1 MVTLTLI
8 FIMILLIFVSFTKK
22 SVVNNTQVSN
32 DISKEQKPENSTEEY
47 GNKDNN
53 IEKIF
58 WNDSE
63 SYYMKD
69 SDYVYCL
76 FNDDNSD
83 GKIES
88 SDVSTFEIL
97 SPMYAKDKNNVYFTI
112 GGGGPC
118 HSGGG
123 YFTIIDNADPESFEL
138 IYLNIGKDKHNVYYG
153 GDEGVKVL
161 NNADPSSFT
170 VLTIND
176 GLGGQPYASDIDTVF
191 FSDIEIEDAD
201 TNSFVPISNV
211 YSKDDNNVYYC
222 QYSGCFDRECKIIT
236 DSDPTSFKVSSNDY
250 IGLDKN
256 YVYSAGEVIKNAD
269 PNSFQIIDDYRAE
282 DKINKYRISC
292 DMGGCFMEVEK

>member
-1 MVTLTLI
+1 M
-8 FIMILLIFVSFTKK
+8 
-22 SVVNNTQVSN
+22 
-32 DISKEQKPENSTEEY
+32 
-47 GNKDNN
+47 
-53 IEKIF
+53 
-58 WNDSE
+58 
-63 SYYMKD
+63 
-69 SDYVYCL
+69 
-76 FNDDNSD
+76 
-83 GKIES
+83 
-88 SDVSTFEIL
+88 
-97 SPMYAKDKNNVYFTI
+97 
-112 GGGGPC
+112 
-118 HSGGG
+118 GGG

-282 DKINKYRISC
+282 DKINKYRISARYKRRILKVSTLKC
-292 DMGGCFMEVEK
+292 HTCFFFGLKRRPNTTTAVIIMVTIRIHCCYGKERLWPEVWELVGTYSGGSSPPDYLVRTP